1 MLADLAVATDPAL
14 RRQARRLARELFA
27 SLARAGEPRRRGTR
41 RIVRA
46 TGATDGDLDVDRT
59 LERSGGL
66 APRDP
71 RDLVASQFAAAPRA
85 ICLLVDRSGSMSGHA
100 VALAAVAAAAVV
112 SARGERLQ
120 CSVIAFAAEPL
131 VLLAHDRSRD
141 AESVVDDLLA
151 LRGHGTTDLDRALRV
166 AAEQLESVAPGGR
179 EAILLSDGLHT
190 KGAEPLAAAGLIDTL
205 NVLGTSSE
213 PEAVAAGSA
222 LARRGRGRFMPAT
235 TLAELTA
242 AISAV
247 LA

>member
-1 MLADLAVATDPAL
+1 M
-14 RRQARRLARELFA
+14 
-27 SLARAGEPRRRGTR
+27 
-41 RIVRA
+41 VRA
-46 TGATDGDLDVDRT
+46 SGATDGDLDIDRT

-112 SARGERLQ
+112 SARGDRLQ
-120 CSVIAFAAEPL
+120 LQRDRVRRRAAGAAGARSLARRRVASSTTCSPCA
-131 VLLAHDRSRD
+131 
-141 AESVVDDLLA
+141 
-151 LRGHGTTDLDRALRV
+151 GTGRPTSTRALRV

-190 KGAEPLAAAGLIDTL
+190 KGADPLAAAGLIDTL
-205 NVLGTSSE
+205 HVLGTSSE

-222 LARRGRGRFMPAT
+222 LARRGRGRFMPAA
-235 TLAELTA
+235 TLAQLTD
-242 AISAV
+242 AIAAV